1 MDVFKR
7 PLEEVLHLR
16 VLLNATQ
23 IRLVF
28 GNVPPIL
35 EVHSAMLAEF
45 QALLRSW
52 KEPVVIGK
60 AKNVFFLLKTF
71 EPYAVREPKA
81 VVYRQAR
88 WLEPWNHLFL
98 ECYCA

>member
-7 PLEEVLHLR
+7 PLEEDPKMQD
-16 VLLNATQ
+16 LLNATQ

-52 KEPVVIGK
+52 KEPVVIGM
-60 AKNVFFLLKTF
+60 AKNKLK
-71 EPYAVREPKA
+71 K
-81 VVYRQAR
+81 
-88 WLEPWNHLFL
+88 LNHTS
-98 ECYCA
+98 